1 MRVTYVS
8 NKANYMEENAKSKTI
23 LKQISLLER
32 SPPSYERNVLIS
44 KLKNELESIWKN
56 YFKFNYVK
64 HHMNIDIYE
73 IIWKDLYWHFKRLL
87 DTMNENNVCDLDSL
101 DVKKSAKYNIKKD
114 LIQHGLLKEIV
125 KSWNVNK
132 KLYINPL
139 FWLRNRNWVDSE
151 LKKEFQEVNERIFNT
166 KL

>member
-8 NKANYMEENAKSKTI
+8 NKANYMETNAKSKTI
-23 LKQISLLER
+23 LKQIELLER

-44 KLKNELESIWKN
+44 RLRNELEATWKT

-87 DTMNENNVCDLDSL
+87 DTMNENNVCDLDTL
-101 DVKKSAKYNIKKD
+101 DVKKSAKYNIRKE
-114 LIQHGLLKEIV
+114 LISHWLLKDI
-125 KSWNVNK
+125 KKKWNVNK

-139 FWLRNRNWVDSE
+139 FWLRNRMNIDNE
-151 LKKEFQEVNERIFNT
+151 LKKEFAEVNERIFNI